1 MTQIRRPSS
10 QADVVRPRAG
20 DHQSQSEEG
29 EGMSPVPADPTED
42 QEKKE
47 RQIALLRDHVSA
59 LRRERDWVEA
69 TLLNQ
74 HIYRASAEH
83 MREDALEDLR
93 DATQEEYAQLLER
106 ELQPTLDYFE
116 MIDEELIKAIPLEE
130 EEDPNFDYPGDYD
143 WKEGDYMWL
152 LFKIQQH
159 FAHREIWNGVYGF
172 IGHTQPQRKA
182 RSRQAMIEL
191 TETWQDLFD
200 KTVHVKRRAH
210 RYLDE
215 KKKGGRRDYEG
226 IQPPPDTLVPPNVP
240 TIDESRGPLD
250 AESRREQEDCQK
262 EGVRGPPSKEQ
273 TKEDSKEAA
282 VEAVRKMTASNS
294 SLESSAK
301 SGRWE
306 RSGRDW
312 DPTYNGFVARD
323 REVKPAVTPPRGR
336 GGTRPRGTQIGK
348 TLADTPK
355 ARPLPTLRE
364 IHQINLRRALEE
376 ERADL
381 PCDICGKPDHD
392 YRRCQAGSKAESQG
406 FKPGIPPEE
415 QDCRNCDKAH
425 KGQCP
430 CGWCGEYGHISAEC
444 PAKFYSQSMKD
455 RFPKRKKAKRK
466 RILEY
471 TCRRCEE
478 KHPFNRY
485 CPYAVEPPIIPGE
498 CRSCAT
504 LTNVHDDECEMVA
517 IKDRIGLCAF
527 CGDISHPYAECPERY
542 PNKGPKK
549 VMGRATTVW
558 ESTHVTD
565 WDDNVPRPLVYY
577 GVCSFCGS
585 VGHGHEEC
593 PGLKEAVQEQA
604 AQLAQ
609 LQIARYEATRMA
621 PLKEEDE
628 QAPRAE
634 GHQQGPQRT
643 GMSTGGGG
651 PGPGDGG

>member
-1 MTQIRRPSS
+1 MAQGRMRAGSVGHVPRDLSLPSAEDREGRRVQQRGVEENSQRGDLIQRTDRGEGPSLLQISLCMTAGPPEEEDPSLHRPTLADATCDLDRRPRSEGARPKVGPRFSTQTIAEEARALRGGTDFYLPLPGQPRVSEVSSWRAPIQTKQGNPGIYVQIDDWRERYGGNVYVVDEVTGRIYVMKGDLLERVPEIASRRRREDTEVSSPLQPRERGVEQRTPEIQHTPIPVAESTRQPPNTPGSETLRADQEGLSFAGLAEVTQIRRPSS

-29 EGMSPVPADPTED
+29 EGMSPVLADPTED
-42 QEKKE
+42 QGKKE

-59 LRRERDWVEA
+59 LRRERDRVEA

-130 EEDPNFDYPGDYD
+130 EEDPNFNYPGNYD

-172 IGHTQPQRKA
+172 IGRTQPQRKA
-182 RSRQAMIEL
+182 RSRQVMIEL

-200 KTVHVKRRAH
+200 KAVCVKRRAR

-226 IQPPPDTLVPPNVP
+226 IQPPPDTLILPNVP

-250 AESRREQEDCQK
+250 AESRREQEDRPK

-301 SGRWE
+301 SGHGE
-306 RSGRDW
+306 RSGGDW
-312 DPTYNGFVARD
+312 DPTYDGFVARD
-323 REVKPAVTPPRGR
+323 REVKPAVTPPQGR

-355 ARPLPTLRE
+355 ARPLP
-364 IHQINLRRALEE
+364 
-376 ERADL
+376 
-381 PCDICGKPDHD
+381 
-392 YRRCQAGSKAESQG
+392 
-406 FKPGIPPEE
+406 
-415 QDCRNCDKAH
+415 
-425 KGQCP
+425 
-430 CGWCGEYGHISAEC
+430 
-444 PAKFYSQSMKD
+444 
-455 RFPKRKKAKRK
+455 
-466 RILEY
+466 
-471 TCRRCEE
+471 
-478 KHPFNRY
+478 
-485 CPYAVEPPIIPGE
+485 
-498 CRSCAT
+498 
-504 LTNVHDDECEMVA
+504 
-517 IKDRIGLCAF
+517 
-527 CGDISHPYAECPERY
+527 
-542 PNKGPKK
+542 
-549 VMGRATTVW
+549 
-558 ESTHVTD
+558 
-565 WDDNVPRPLVYY
+565 PL
-577 GVCSFCGS
+577 
-585 VGHGHEEC
+585 
-593 PGLKEAVQEQA
+593 
-604 AQLAQ
+604 
-609 LQIARYEATRMA
+609 
-621 PLKEEDE
+621 
-628 QAPRAE
+628 
-634 GHQQGPQRT
+634 
-643 GMSTGGGG
+643 
-651 PGPGDGG
+651 